1 MNSFNR
7 RSFSTLQDSIFFNN
21 SMFIS
26 ASTEIYTMFTK
37 DRGIQTRSESV
48 SAERLTLGK
57 IVNHEM

>member
-1 MNSFNR
+1 
-7 RSFSTLQDSIFFNN
+7 
-21 SMFIS
+21 MFIS

-37 DRGIQTRSESV
+37 DRGIQTISESV